1 MSSSK
6 DLKSISNFKVIS
18 YGIEVLS
25 KEKYSKNKMHN
36 SSINQITF
44 QRHQRVR
51 MPYQTAPTMA
61 RAFALRQ
68 PAGLRRIVPS
78 IASSATPLSRPQRPL
93 SRVPTSRRTARP
105 TSRISAPTLLTT
117 PGLGQTA
124 GNFATFA
131 MQQK

>member
-18 YGIEVLS
+18 YGIEVLA
-25 KEKYSKNKMHN
+25 KEKYSKNKMDN
-36 SSINQITF
+36 NLITF

-51 MPYQTAPTMA
+51 MLYQTVPTMA
-61 RAFALRQ
+61 QTFALLQ
-68 PAGLRRIVPS
+68 SAGLRKIVPS
-78 IASSATPLSRPQRPL
+78 IASSATPQSRPQRPL
-93 SRVPTSRRTARP
+93 SRVPTSRRTARR
-105 TSRISAPTLLTT
+105 TSRIFAPTLLTT

-131 MQQK
+131 MPQKK